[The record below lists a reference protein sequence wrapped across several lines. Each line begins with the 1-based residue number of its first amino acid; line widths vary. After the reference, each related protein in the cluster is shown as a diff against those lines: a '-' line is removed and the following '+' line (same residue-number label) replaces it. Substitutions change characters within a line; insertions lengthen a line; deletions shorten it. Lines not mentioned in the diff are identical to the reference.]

1 MKKKKIFLFLVL
13 ITIFITGCGNSKEVQ
28 PLYDK
33 NGEPIFVEKDNY
45 DKIFSNANDYK
56 GKFVKM
62 SGKIFG
68 DVEKGDNSIAF
79 QMYTDIEK
87 YSKDIAVYY
96 SGDISL
102 KSDDYVELTGYVYG
116 YMEGS
121 NAFGGYVSSPAIM
134 ATELKKSDYK
144 SVVRP
149 TIKEKTYNDKIINQ
163 FGCIIKI
170 TKVEYAEK
178 ETRLYVTAENQSDS
192 EFRLYAYSSKII
204 QNSKQY
210 DYESNYDAEYQK
222 LQDDLQPGVKSDGI
236 LVFPP
241 IEDGPFKFVIDGYNT
256 SYYININDFTFDL

>member
-1 MKKKKIFLFLVL
+1 MKKKKIFFFLVL
-13 ITIFITGCGNSKEVQ
+13 ITIFITGCGNSKEIQ

-68 DVEKGDNSIAF
+68 DVAKGDNSIAF

-163 FGCIIKI
+163 FGYIIKI
-170 TKVEYAEK
+170 TKVEFAEK
-178 ETRLYVTAENQSDS
+178 ETRIYISAENQSDS
-192 EFRLYAYSSKII
+192 EFSIYTYSSKIV
-204 QNSKQY
+204 QNSRQY
-210 DYESNYDAEYQK
+210 DTNNNYDADYEE
-222 LQDDLQPGVKSDGI
+222 LQNDLQPGVKSEGI
-236 LVFPP
+236 LTFPA
-241 IEDGPFKFVIDGYNT
+241 IEQGPFKLIIEGSSGNWDL
-256 SYYININDFTFDL
+256 DFEDYSFDL